1 MAELGCA
8 YADTGAISDLD
19 QLCDEEDDLVSSVS
33 TTSAGEESQIE
44 LVQSYIEEA
53 AESELPI
60 QNGRAVSTTKSTLTN
75 GVDEKDQVP
84 DMAALK
90 GDSTSVGERE
100 ETAKRLN
107 LLDLPVDLLQDI
119 IKEVTHTN
127 DLTSLALTCSALHSL
142 AVPQMYA
149 RFDIVWP
156 DAFPQSDH
164 PGGVDALSYGLA
176 TLVMGE
182 DIFRE
187 VPVRHATRSC
197 AQCECNNHQSDVQQ
211 GSVRVRRG
219 NYFAQYTRKFSVGN
233 GPPDWVQE
241 YSVTKETGKM
251 LGTLVAL
258 AVARMVNLE
267 TFIWDMPTGVVRDVW
282 IALSSLADRPGHEC
296 RLENVWIRWHD
307 NSENTVRPLSGVP
320 TTSSLTLPETQH
332 ILVPPATGSSLFR
345 KYGHVEYPS
354 LSILPPLKNLSVLD
368 IDEPSYL
375 EEMAVLIGRSRDKL
389 RELRVGIS
397 SKVCQ
402 AEWLKPQAGSHI
414 EQGDST
420 TTSGWPRAGGVL
432 GAILGWP
439 GRPTS
444 ETPLKAEEPVKA
456 DDDNTSGDVTMVTD
470 SDTTVHTL
478 TEAFSAQ
485 TLDTTATPNL
495 VEAQD
500 IINAGNIPN
509 LSPQGTQPIQIPT
522 SKASRESSRKSSKAT
537 YSSTS
542 TADRQLLKL
551 EVLELERVP
560 LSASVLLDTIDWT
573 RITSLTILRCE
584 GHEKLWRGLRRRF
597 APSAAPRTGSRH
609 SSREEDRSQ
618 PEYALKIKHIH
629 TDAVSPYLL
638 LFIKDILRPDTLET
652 VFLHG
657 SPLHDSAVHIEGIYR
672 NVIRTHR
679 ASLSRLLVDS
689 TERSP
694 AGLEMSNNRWRKWMF
709 TREVITFITSGRMPK
724 LKELSMTID
733 SRDWHYFLQRLPY
746 IPQLRA
752 LHIPHIIR
760 PVHLDLKELAMQVLD
775 IVTLRPE
782 ISISYLGMQNK
793 CYEILEGKGN
803 EYDLAETDDIHSE
816 SFVPGAENWAGS
828 ETNEEDSDEDDEG
841 ITMDSHSDLSSEDQR
856 SLEDDDTSDCDY
868 GRPRVSFRL
877 REILFYD
884 DKIAI
889 FKARHG
895 VL

>member
-1 MAELGCA
+1 MAELGSA
-8 YADTGAISDLD
+8 YADAGVISDLD
-19 QLCDEEDDLVSSVS
+19 QLCDEEEDLDSSVS
-33 TTSAGEESQIE
+33 TTSAGEELQTEGARSH
-44 LVQSYIEEA
+44 SEEA
-53 AESELPI
+53 AVSQFHVDGRTMPVIESPLP
-60 QNGRAVSTTKSTLTN
+60 NAF
-75 GVDEKDQVP
+75 DEKSSLP
-84 DMAALK
+84 K
-90 GDSTSVGERE
+90 TSATGCDPIFVQESKE
-100 ETAKRLN
+100 PAKRLN

-142 AVPQMYA
+142 AIPQMYS

-187 VPVRHATRSC
+187 VPTNAAQRC
-197 AQCECNNHQSDVQQ
+197 AHCECNRQQTQSRQ
-211 GSVRVRRG
+211 GNGRIRRG

-233 GPPDWVQE
+233 GPSDWVQE

-307 NSENTVRPLSGVP
+307 NSENAVRSLSGVP
-320 TTSSLTLPETQH
+320 TTSSLTLPETQN
-332 ILVPPATGSSLFR
+332 ILAPPPASTSLFR

-354 LSILPPLKNLSVLD
+354 LSILPPLKSLSVLD

-375 EEMAVLIGRSRDKL
+375 EEMAVLIRRSRDRL
-389 RELRVGIS
+389 RELRIGIS
-397 SKVCQ
+397 SKVYQ
-402 AEWLKPQAGSHI
+402 ASWLKPQGASHVG
-414 EQGDST
+414 QTPSNLV
-420 TTSGWPRAGGVL
+420 SGWPRAGGVL

-439 GRPTS
+439 GRHTNES
-444 ETPLKAEEPVKA
+444 SSQQEDPVKGENG
-456 DDDNTSGDVTMVTD
+456 DITVLMDTVTSVNTPNEV
-470 SDTTVHTL
+470 L
-478 TEAFSAQ
+478 PLQ
-485 TLDTTATPNL
+485 TLNTTSIQDVA
-495 VEAQD
+495 EAQD
-500 IINAGNIPN
+500 IANAGNNPPI
-509 LSPQGTQPIQIPT
+509 SSHETQQVQILGP
-522 SKASRESSRKSSKAT
+522 KAPRESLRKLSRAI
-537 YSSTS
+537 YPSTS
-542 TADRQLLKL
+542 GPDHELLKL
-551 EVLELERVP
+551 EVLELERIP
-560 LSASVLLDTIDWT
+560 ISAPVLLDTIDWT
-573 RITSLTILRCE
+573 RVTTLTILRCE
-584 GHEKLWRGLRRRF
+584 GHEKLWRSLRRRF
-597 APSAAPRTGSRH
+597 APSAAPHTSARH
-609 SSREEDRSQ
+609 GTNEEDKAL
-618 PEYALKIKHIH
+618 PEYALRIKHIH

-638 LFIKDILRPDTLET
+638 LFIKDTLQSDTLET

-679 ASLSRLLVDS
+679 SSLKKLLVDS

-694 AGLEMSNNRWRKWMF
+694 AGVEIVNSRWQKWMF

-733 SRDWHYFLQRLPY
+733 SKDWHYFLQRLPY

-752 LHIPHIIR
+752 LHISHIVR
-760 PVHLDLKELAMQVLD
+760 PLHLELKELAMQVLD

-782 ISISYLGMQNK
+782 ISISYLGMQSK

-816 SFVPGAENWAGS
+816 GFVPGAENWAGS
-828 ETNEEDSDEDDEG
+828 DTNEEESDEDDEEA
-841 ITMDSHSDLSSEDQR
+841 TTDSHSDLSSEGHR
-856 SLEDDDTSDCDY
+856 SLDDDDASDYDY
-868 GRPRVSFRL
+868 GRPRVSFGL

>member
-1 MAELGCA
+1 MAELGSA
-8 YADTGAISDLD
+8 YADAGVISDLD
-19 QLCDEEDDLVSSVS
+19 QLCDEEEDLDSSVS
-33 TTSAGEESQIE
+33 TASAGEEFQTE
-44 LVQSYIEEA
+44 VVQSHSEEA
-53 AESELPI
+53 AVSQPHPDGPTVPMKESPPSKAFVEKRSLSMTSAT
-60 QNGRAVSTTKSTLTN
+60 GRDATIVQETK
-75 GVDEKDQVP
+75 GP
-84 DMAALK
+84 A
-90 GDSTSVGERE
+90 R
-100 ETAKRLN
+100 RLN

-142 AVPQMYA
+142 AVPQMYS

-187 VPVRHATRSC
+187 VPTTNAAQRC
-197 AQCECNNHQSDVQQ
+197 AHCECNRQQSQNRQ
-211 GSVRVRRG
+211 ASGRIRRG

-233 GPPDWVQE
+233 GPSDWVQE

-307 NSENTVRPLSGVP
+307 NSENAVRSLSGVP
-320 TTSSLTLPETQH
+320 TASSLTLPETQN
-332 ILVPPATGSSLFR
+332 ILAPPPASTSLFR
-345 KYGHVEYPS
+345 RYGHVEYPS
-354 LSILPPLKNLSVLD
+354 LSILPPLKSLSVLD

-375 EEMAVLIGRSRDKL
+375 EEMAVLIRRSRDRL
-389 RELRVGIS
+389 RELRIGIS
-397 SKVCQ
+397 SKVYQ
-402 AEWLKPQAGSHI
+402 ASWLKPQGASHV
-414 EQGDST
+414 EQTPSNLV
-420 TTSGWPRAGGVL
+420 SGWPRAGGVL

-439 GRPTS
+439 SRHANES
-444 ETPLKAEEPVKA
+444 SFQQEDPVKGDIGDITVVMDA
-456 DDDNTSGDVTMVTD
+456 VTSVD
-470 SDTTVHTL
+470 SPIEVL
-478 TEAFSAQ
+478 SPQ
-485 TLDTTATPNL
+485 TLNTTSTQDVA
-495 VEAQD
+495 EAQD
-500 IINAGNIPN
+500 IADAGN
-509 LSPQGTQPIQIPT
+509 SPPISSHETQQVQVLG
-522 SKASRESSRKSSKAT
+522 SKAPRESLRKPSKT
-537 YSSTS
+537 IYSFTS
-542 TADRQLLKL
+542 GSDQELLKL
-551 EVLELERVP
+551 EVLELERIP
-560 LSASVLLDTIDWT
+560 ISAAVLLDTIDWT
-573 RITSLTILRCE
+573 RVTTLTILRCE
-584 GHEKLWRGLRRRF
+584 GHEKLWRSLRRRF
-597 APSAAPRTGSRH
+597 SPSAAPHTSTRH
-609 SSREEDRSQ
+609 GRSEEDRAQ
-618 PEYALKIKHIH
+618 PEYALRIKHIH

-638 LFIKDILRPDTLET
+638 LFIKDTLQPNTLET

-679 ASLSRLLVDS
+679 SSLRKLLVDS

-694 AGLEMSNNRWRKWMF
+694 AGVEIVNSRWQKWMF

-733 SRDWHYFLQRLPY
+733 SKDWHYFLQRLPN

-752 LHIPHIIR
+752 LHISHIVR
-760 PVHLDLKELAMQVLD
+760 PLHLDLKELAMQVLD

-782 ISISYLGMQNK
+782 ISISYLGMQSK

-816 SFVPGAENWAGS
+816 GFVPGAENWAGS
-828 ETNEEDSDEDDEG
+828 DTNEEGSDEDDEG
-841 ITMDSHSDLSSEDQR
+841 ATMDSQSDLSSEDHR
-856 SLEDDDTSDCDY
+856 SLDDDDASDYDY
-868 GRPRVSFRL
+868 GRPRVSFGL

>member
-1 MAELGCA
+1 MADLSCA
-8 YADTGAISDLD
+8 YADAGAISDLE
-19 QLCDEEDDLVSSVS
+19 QICDEEDDFDSSAS
-33 TTSAGEESQIE
+33 TTSGPHDRQLESLQSPDEEVAAPKLRTQHDRTI
-44 LVQSYIEEA
+44 LVTDPQ
-53 AESELPI
+53 
-60 QNGRAVSTTKSTLTN
+60 
-75 GVDEKDQVP
+75 
-84 DMAALK
+84 LK
-90 GDSTSVGERE
+90 GDIDKTDKTTEISSANSHSESAEDVQKPRS
-100 ETAKRLN
+100 RN
-107 LLDLPVDLLQDI
+107 FLDLPVDLLQEI

-127 DLTSLALTCSALHSL
+127 DLTSLALTCSALHAL
-142 AVPQMYA
+142 AIPQMYS

-187 VPVRHATRSC
+187 VPAKPVLHPCSKCGSSYHAQHT
-197 AQCECNNHQSDVQQ
+197 QQ
-211 GSVRVRRG
+211 DGGRFRRG

-282 IALSSLADRPGHEC
+282 IALSSLADRPGHDC

-307 NSENTVRPLSGVP
+307 NSENTIRSLSGVP
-320 TTSSLTLPETQH
+320 TTSSLTLPETQN
-332 ILVPPATGSSLFR
+332 ILVPPPANSSLFR

-354 LSILPPLKNLSVLD
+354 LSILPALKKLSVLD

-375 EEMAVLIGRSRDKL
+375 EEMSVLVKRSRDRL
-389 RELRVGIS
+389 RELRIGLS
-397 SKVCQ
+397 SKVYK
-402 AEWLKPQAGSHI
+402 AEWLKPQGASQP
-414 EQGDST
+414 EQQATSAT
-420 TTSGWPRAGGVL
+420 PISGWPRAGGVL

-439 GRPTS
+439 GRHS
-444 ETPLKAEEPVKA
+444 RQSSLKQEAKAEEEIASGHSSTQIETPA
-456 DDDNTSGDVTMVTD
+456 SLNTLIEGLSM
-470 SDTTVHTL
+470 
-478 TEAFSAQ
+478 Q
-485 TLDTTATPNL
+485 TLDATPVHHL

-500 IINAGNIPN
+500 IVDAGNIPP
-509 LSPQGTQPIQIPT
+509 SDTQPTHSIQPAVPKT
-522 SKASRESSRKSSKAT
+522 QRESSRRSSKAV
-537 YSSTS
+537 YSSIPDS
-542 TADRQLLKL
+542 DRQSLKL

-560 LSASVLLDTIDWT
+560 ISAPVLLDTIDWT
-573 RITSLTILRCE
+573 RLTTLTILRCE

-597 APSAAPRTGSRH
+597 SPSSTSCTKNARNGGTIQEKN
-609 SSREEDRSQ
+609 SS
-618 PEYALKIKHIH
+618 EYPLKIKHIH

-638 LFIKDILRPDTLET
+638 LFVKDTLRPDTLET

-657 SPLHDSAVHIEGIYR
+657 APMHDSAVHIEGIYR
-672 NVIRTHR
+672 NVIRNHR
-679 ASLSRLLVDS
+679 LSLRKLLVDS
-689 TERSP
+689 TERST
-694 AGLEMSNNRWRKWMF
+694 AGIEIGTSRWRKWMF
-709 TREVITFITSGRMPK
+709 TREVLTFITSGRMPK
-724 LKELSMTID
+724 LRELSMTID
-733 SRDWHYFLQRLPY
+733 SKDWHYFLQRLPS

-760 PVHLDLKELAMQVLD
+760 PVHIDLKELAMQVLD

-782 ISISYLGMQNK
+782 INISYVGMQTK

-803 EYDLAETDDIHSE
+803 EYDTETDDVHSE
-816 SFVPGAENWAGS
+816 GFVPGAETWAGS
-828 ETNEEDSDEDDEG
+828 DTNDEDSDDDDEG
-841 ITMDSHSDLSSEDQR
+841 MTVDSQSDLS
-856 SLEDDDTSDCDY
+856 EDDRHSLGDDDASDYDN

>member
-1 MAELGCA
+1 MADLSCA
-8 YADTGAISDLD
+8 YADAGAISDLE
-19 QLCDEEDDLVSSVS
+19 QICDEEDDFDSSAS
-33 TTSAGEESQIE
+33 TTSGPHDRQLES
-44 LVQSYIEEA
+44 LQSPDEEA
-53 AESELPI
+53 AAPKLRTQHDRTIPVTDP
-60 QNGRAVSTTKSTLTN
+60 Q
-75 GVDEKDQVP
+75 
-84 DMAALK
+84 LK
-90 GDSTSVGERE
+90 GDIDKTDKTTEISSANSHSESAEDVQKPRS
-100 ETAKRLN
+100 RN
-107 LLDLPVDLLQDI
+107 FLDLPVDLLQEI

-127 DLTSLALTCSALHSL
+127 DLTSLALTCSALHAL
-142 AVPQMYA
+142 AIPQMYS

-187 VPVRHATRSC
+187 VPAKPVLHPCSKCGSSYHAQHT
-197 AQCECNNHQSDVQQ
+197 QQ
-211 GSVRVRRG
+211 DGGRFRRG

-282 IALSSLADRPGHEC
+282 IALSSLADRPGHDC

-307 NSENTVRPLSGVP
+307 NSENTIRSLSGVP
-320 TTSSLTLPETQH
+320 TTSSLTLPETQN
-332 ILVPPATGSSLFR
+332 ILVPPPANSSLFR

-354 LSILPPLKNLSVLD
+354 LSILPALKKLSVLD

-375 EEMAVLIGRSRDKL
+375 EEMSVLVKRSRDRL
-389 RELRVGIS
+389 RELRIGLS
-397 SKVCQ
+397 SKVYK
-402 AEWLKPQAGSHI
+402 AEWLKPQGASQP
-414 EQGDST
+414 EQQATSAT
-420 TTSGWPRAGGVL
+420 PISGWPRAGGVL

-439 GRPTS
+439 GRHS
-444 ETPLKAEEPVKA
+444 RQSSLKQEAKAEEEIA
-456 DDDNTSGDVTMVTD
+456 SGDSSTQIETPASVN
-470 SDTTVHTL
+470 TL
-478 TEAFSAQ
+478 IEGLSMQ
-485 TLDTTATPNL
+485 TLDATPVHHL

-500 IINAGNIPN
+500 IVDAGNIPP
-509 LSPQGTQPIQIPT
+509 SDTQPTHSIQPAVPKT
-522 SKASRESSRKSSKAT
+522 QRESSRRSSKAI
-537 YSSTS
+537 YPSIPDS
-542 TADRQLLKL
+542 DRQSLKL

-560 LSASVLLDTIDWT
+560 ISAPVLLDTIDWT
-573 RITSLTILRCE
+573 RLTTLTILRCE

-597 APSAAPRTGSRH
+597 SPSTSCTKNGRNGGTIQEKGS
-609 SSREEDRSQ
+609 S
-618 PEYALKIKHIH
+618 EYPLKIKHIH

-638 LFIKDILRPDTLET
+638 LFVKDTLRPDTLET

-657 SPLHDSAVHIEGIYR
+657 APMHDSAVHIEGIYR
-672 NVIRTHR
+672 NVIRNHR
-679 ASLSRLLVDS
+679 LSLRKLLVDS
-689 TERSP
+689 TERST
-694 AGLEMSNNRWRKWMF
+694 AGIEIGTSRWRKWMF
-709 TREVITFITSGRMPK
+709 TREVLTFLTSGRMPK
-724 LKELSMTID
+724 LRELSMTID
-733 SRDWHYFLQRLPY
+733 SKDWHYFLQRLPS

-760 PVHLDLKELAMQVLD
+760 PVHIDLKELAMQVLD
-775 IVTLRPE
+775 IVALRPE
-782 ISISYLGMQNK
+782 INISYVGMQTK

-803 EYDLAETDDIHSE
+803 EYDTETDDVHSE
-816 SFVPGAENWAGS
+816 GFVPGAETWAGS
-828 ETNEEDSDEDDEG
+828 DTNDEDSDDDDEG
-841 ITMDSHSDLSSEDQR
+841 MTVDSQSDLS
-856 SLEDDDTSDCDY
+856 EDDRHSLGDDDASDYDN

>member
-1 MAELGCA
+1 MAELGSA
-8 YADTGAISDLD
+8 YADAGVISDLD
-19 QLCDEEDDLVSSVS
+19 QICDDEGDLDSSVS
-33 TTSAGEESQIE
+33 TTSAGEELQTEAVRSPA
-44 LVQSYIEEA
+44 EEA
-53 AESELPI
+53 AMSQLHV
-60 QNGRAVSTTKSTLTN
+60 QNGRTVPTMESLLAN
-75 GVDEKDQVP
+75 AVDEKIPLPEMSATNCDPVP
-84 DMAALK
+84 AEESK
-90 GDSTSVGERE
+90 
-100 ETAKRLN
+100 ETAKHLN

-142 AVPQMYA
+142 AVPQMYS

-182 DIFRE
+182 HIFRE
-187 VPVRHATRSC
+187 VPNTNAARHC
-197 AQCECNNHQSDVQQ
+197 AHCMCNHQQLQSQQ
-211 GSVRVRRG
+211 RSGRTRRG

-233 GPPDWVQE
+233 GPSDWVQE

-307 NSENTVRPLSGVP
+307 NSENTARTLPRVP
-320 TTSSLTLPETQH
+320 TTSSLTLPETQN
-332 ILVPPATGSSLFR
+332 IPVPPPASTSLFR

-354 LSILPPLKNLSVLD
+354 LSILPPLKSLSVLD

-375 EEMAVLIGRSRDKL
+375 EEMAVLIRRSRDRL
-389 RELRVGIS
+389 RELRIGIS
-397 SKVCQ
+397 SKGYQ
-402 AEWLKPQAGSHI
+402 AEWLKPQGSSNV
-414 EQGDST
+414 EQTPST
-420 TTSGWPRAGGVL
+420 LVPGWPRAGGAL
-432 GAILGWP
+432 GAVLGWP
-439 GRPTS
+439 GRHTS
-444 ETPLKAEEPVKA
+444 EPSSEQENPVKG
-456 DDDNTSGDVTMVTD
+456 DDGDITVVMDSVTSVNTPIEILS
-470 SDTTVHTL
+470 S
-478 TEAFSAQ
+478 Q
-485 TLDTTATPNL
+485 TLNTASTHNL
-495 VEAQD
+495 AETQD
-500 IINAGNIPN
+500 IGDAAGNPPV
-509 LSPQGTQPIQIPT
+509 SSHETQPIQNLE
-522 SKASRESSRKSSKAT
+522 SNALRESPRKAARAI
-537 YSSTS
+537 YPSTPGP
-542 TADRQLLKL
+542 DYGLLKL
-551 EVLELERVP
+551 EILELERVP
-560 LSASVLLDTIDWT
+560 ISAPVLLDTIDWT
-573 RITSLTILRCE
+573 RITTLTILRCE
-584 GHEKLWRGLRRRF
+584 GHEKVWRGLRRRF
-597 APSAAPRTGSRH
+597 APSAASRTSARH
-609 SSREEDRSQ
+609 GRNEEDKALS
-618 PEYALKIKHIH
+618 EYALRIKHIH

-638 LFIKDILRPDTLET
+638 LFIKDALRPDTLET
-652 VFLHG
+652 IFLHG

-679 ASLSRLLVDS
+679 SSLRKLLVDS

-694 AGLEMSNNRWRKWMF
+694 AGLEIANSRCGKWMF

-724 LKELSMTID
+724 LKEISMTID

-752 LHIPHIIR
+752 LHVSHIVR
-760 PVHLDLKELAMQVLD
+760 PLHLDLKELAMQVLD

-782 ISISYLGMQNK
+782 ISISYLGIKNK

-803 EYDLAETDDIHSE
+803 EYDLTEADDIHSE
-816 SFVPGAENWAGS
+816 GFVPGAENWAGS
-828 ETNEEDSDEDDEG
+828 DTNEEESDEDDAEV
-841 ITMDSHSDLSSEDQR
+841 TMDSHSDLSSEDHR
-856 SLEDDDTSDCDY
+856 SLDDGDASDYDY
-868 GRPRVSFRL
+868 GRPRVTFGL

>member
-1 MAELGCA
+1 MAELGSA
-8 YADTGAISDLD
+8 YADAGVISDLD
-19 QLCDEEDDLVSSVS
+19 QLCDEDEDLDSSLS
-33 TTSAGEESQIE
+33 TTSAGEELQTE
-44 LVQSYIEEA
+44 AVQSHSEET
-53 AESELPI
+53 
-60 QNGRAVSTTKSTLTN
+60 AVSQLHADGHTIPMMESLPSNTFVEESSLPKTAATGCDPTFVPETK
-75 GVDEKDQVP
+75 EP
-84 DMAALK
+84 
-90 GDSTSVGERE
+90 
-100 ETAKRLN
+100 AKRLN

-142 AVPQMYA
+142 AIPQMYS

-187 VPVRHATRSC
+187 VPTTNT
-197 AQCECNNHQSDVQQ
+197 AQRCSHCECNRPQSQNRQ
-211 GSVRVRRG
+211 GSGGIRRG

-233 GPPDWVQE
+233 GPSDWVQE

-307 NSENTVRPLSGVP
+307 NSENAVRSLSGVP
-320 TTSSLTLPETQH
+320 TTSSLTLPETQN
-332 ILVPPATGSSLFR
+332 ILAPPPASTSLFR

-354 LSILPPLKNLSVLD
+354 LSILPPLKSLSVLD

-375 EEMAVLIGRSRDKL
+375 EEMAVLIKRSRDRL
-389 RELRVGIS
+389 RELRIGIS
-397 SKVCQ
+397 SKVYQ
-402 AEWLKPQAGSHI
+402 ASWLKPQGASHV
-414 EQGDST
+414 EQTPSSL
-420 TTSGWPRAGGVL
+420 TSGWPRAGGVL

-439 GRPTS
+439 GRHINESSSQQEDPVKGDNGDITVVMDTVTSVDTPIEVLSLQIHSPTS
-444 ETPLKAEEPVKA
+444 TQDVAAAQDTADAGNNPPISSHETQQVQTLGSKSPRESLRKPSRAIYPF
-456 DDDNTSGDVTMVTD
+456 TSGPD
-470 SDTTVHTL
+470 H
-478 TEAFSAQ
+478 E
-485 TLDTTATPNL
+485 
-495 VEAQD
+495 
-500 IINAGNIPN
+500 
-509 LSPQGTQPIQIPT
+509 
-522 SKASRESSRKSSKAT
+522 
-537 YSSTS
+537 
-542 TADRQLLKL
+542 LLKL
-551 EVLELERVP
+551 EVLELERIP
-560 LSASVLLDTIDWT
+560 ISAPVLLDTIDWT
-573 RITSLTILRCE
+573 RVTTLTILRCE
-584 GHEKLWRGLRRRF
+584 GHEKLWRSLRRRF
-597 APSAAPRTGSRH
+597 APSAAPHTSARH
-609 SSREEDRSQ
+609 GRSEQ
-618 PEYALKIKHIH
+618 DKALPEYALRIKHIH

-638 LFIKDILRPDTLET
+638 LFIKDTLQPDTLET

-672 NVIRTHR
+672 NVIRTHKS
-679 ASLSRLLVDS
+679 SLRKLLVDS

-694 AGLEMSNNRWRKWMF
+694 TGVEIVNSRWQKWMF
-709 TREVITFITSGRMPK
+709 AREVITFITSGRMPK

-733 SRDWHYFLQRLPY
+733 SKDWHYFLQRLPY

-752 LHIPHIIR
+752 LHISHIVR
-760 PVHLDLKELAMQVLD
+760 PLHLDLKELAMQVLD

-782 ISISYLGMQNK
+782 ISISYLGVQSK

-816 SFVPGAENWAGS
+816 GFVPGAENWAGS
-828 ETNEEDSDEDDEG
+828 DTNEEESDDDDEEA
-841 ITMDSHSDLSSEDQR
+841 TMDSHSDLSSDDHK
-856 SLEDDDTSDCDY
+856 SLDDDDASDCDY
-868 GRPRVSFRL
+868 GRPRVSFGL